1 MSNFDYEHM
10 TMDEK
15 LNLLW
20 DDSQPTPLKD
30 VKFKINAHFL
40 KRNVQDEC
48 YRELMV
54 SYIPMLPL
62 LEKTVPFPDAD
73 YILYAHSFAR
83 CSDASD
89 LVLRE
94 LRIIAE
100 YRKKGAEII
109 VVGKAANAEALL
121 NGSIDNITFW
131 GDHFTEKLGKKF
143 GFDIREQYFVYD
155 DWNKFLAIWP
165 VDGCLQQCAF
175 CRRTYMHIRFE
186 SLPLETIKR
195 ALDHYRDVSPEK
207 METISL
213 RAENLTEYGMDLYGY
228 QRLPELIDLIASYDE
243 VKHIEF
249 PIGLSI
255 GETTPEILDSLCKC
269 AKKIKSLA
277 MNIEVGTDRLLKLIN
292 KKHTV
297 ESAAHILKTLREANP
312 SIELISTVMIGL
324 PTETLGDI
332 CELARLIGEFEFDKV
347 LCNYYLSAPRQ
358 PLAKFPPVSQGMR
371 EYHLK
376 VLLDELCYTLRR
388 PLEITAPV
396 VYKKRDS
403 RKVLRYKRGMKEDN
417 EWRCCGY
424 QDFWCQS
431 HVILYRQNFQN
442 K

>member
-10 TMDEK
+10 TMEEK
-15 LNLLW
+15 LHLLW
-20 DDSQPTPLKD
+20 DDSQPIPSKD
-30 VKFKINAHFL
+30 AKFKINAYFL
-40 KRNVQDEC
+40 RHNVSNES

-54 SYIPMLPL
+54 SYVPMLPL
-62 LEKTVPFPDAD
+62 LEKGVPFLDAD

-83 CSDASD
+83 CGDASD

-94 LRIIAE
+94 LRFIAE

-109 VVGKAANAEALL
+109 VVGKSANAEALL
-121 NGSIDNITFW
+121 NGSIDNITFY
-131 GDHFTEKLGKKF
+131 GDHFTEKLGKRF

-155 DWNKFLAIWP
+155 DWYKFLAIWP

-186 SLPLETIKR
+186 SLPLETIKQ
-195 ALDHYRDVSPEK
+195 ALDHYREVSPEK

-213 RAENLTEYGMDLYGY
+213 RAENLTEYGIDLYGH
-228 QRLPELIDLIASYDE
+228 QRLHELIDLIASYDE

-255 GETTPEILDSLCKC
+255 GETTPEILASLCKC
-269 AKKIKSLA
+269 AKKIKHLA

-297 ESAAHILKTLREANP
+297 ETATHILKTLREANP
-312 SIELISTVMIGL
+312 SMELVSTVMIGL
-324 PTETLGDI
+324 PTETLVDI

-358 PLAKFPPVSQGMR
+358 PLAKLPQVSQGLR

-376 VLLDELCYTLRR
+376 VLVDELCHSLKR
-388 PLEITAPV
+388 PLEISIPV
-396 VYKKRDS
+396 IYKKRYS
-403 RKVLRYKRGMKEDN
+403 RKVLRYKKRMKMKENN
-417 EWRCCGY
+417 EWKCSGY
-424 QDFWCQS
+424 QDFWCGN
-431 HVILYRQNFQN
+431 HRMLYQ
-442 K
+442 